1 MFVLYDELSSPS
13 LLLTLHTL
21 AVALRVR
28 HQHQQRLGHNGV
40 VLAGVLLRLHGEVAD
55 LAGGGGG
62 AGVLT
67 AHLDTRHV
75 IISVP
80 VDDYLGPHRRWNY
93 SCLIFG
99 IFYLR

>member
-1 MFVLYDELSSPS
+1 MFVLYDHLGR
-13 LLLTLHTL
+13 LVLALH
-21 AVALRVR
+21 ARPVALRAR
-28 HQHQQRLGHNGV
+28 HQHQQRLSHNGV
-40 VLAGVLLRLHGEVAD
+40 VLPGVLLRLHGEVAD
-55 LAGGGGG
+55 LAAGVGGGG
-62 AGVLT
+62 LLI

-93 SCLIFG
+93 SRLIFG